1 MISKRTKI
9 GLLVF
14 IILLGIFLGYKLLEI
29 QNRLPYIAN
38 VEAVQLESVLT
49 DEYLFENETVKIVA
63 FIFTNCPDIC
73 PMTMVDLTTLQ
84 EKLKENN
91 LFGEKVNIVTITLD
105 PEYDTKEILQS
116 YAENFNVD
124 SNGWYILRGSD
135 SETIG
140 VTDQFQMF
148 YKKDE
153 NGFITHST
161 NMYLVD
167 RENNIRSVHDMN
179 IGGKQ
184 VNIAELMENI
194 NRLLNE

>member
-1 MISKRTKI
+1 
-9 GLLVF
+9 
-14 IILLGIFLGYKLLEI
+14 
-29 QNRLPYIAN
+29 
-38 VEAVQLESVLT
+38 
-49 DEYLFENETVKIVA
+49 
-63 FIFTNCPDIC
+63 
-73 PMTMVDLTTLQ
+73 
-84 EKLKENN
+84 
-91 LFGEKVNIVTITLD
+91 
-105 PEYDTKEILQS
+105 
-116 YAENFNVD
+116 
-124 SNGWYILRGSD
+124 
-135 SETIG
+135 
-140 VTDQFQMF
+140 MF